1 MMSNTDFSKR
11 ELNPLDPARKMRSE
25 IQFFSWLA
33 QQLSIIFLSP
43 NGETNVVQHLSTN
56 DNISNCQAG
65 EEREHQT
72 VSCSGI
78 CMQVQSTFWQIDNSA
93 FFNHMPTLS

>member
-33 QQLSIIFLSP
+33 QQLSIIFISP
-43 NGETNVVQHLSTN
+43 NGETDVVQHLSTN

-65 EEREHQT
+65 EERNQFYQKKPMLEKGT
-72 VSCSGI
+72 VI
-78 CMQVQSTFWQIDNSA
+78 Y
-93 FFNHMPTLS
+93 